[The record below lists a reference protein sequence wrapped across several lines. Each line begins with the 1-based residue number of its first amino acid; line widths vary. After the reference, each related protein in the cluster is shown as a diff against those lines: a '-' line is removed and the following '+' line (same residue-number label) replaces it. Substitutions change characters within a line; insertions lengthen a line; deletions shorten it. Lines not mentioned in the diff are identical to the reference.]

1 MANESEMR
9 RPGSRTGSSRRT
21 MASNSEKIALVAP
34 MPSAREAMLNSAKT
48 RLRRSRRTEKRRSW
62 TNASSAVP
70 PRVASGDLGDAQDVP
85 EIATSGSARASPAA
99 HAGFDAQPFLFRE
112 VKLDFVG
119 QVLVVLGPAPDAQLQ
134 PLPPSLVANGHAAVL
149 SGNGEP

>member
-48 RLRRSRRTEKRRSW
+48 RLRREQTDREADVLDERLESRSRRVRF
-62 TNASSAVP
+62 
-70 PRVASGDLGDAQDVP
+70 G
-85 EIATSGSARASPAA
+85 
-99 HAGFDAQPFLFRE
+99 
-112 VKLDFVG
+112 
-119 QVLVVLGPAPDAQLQ
+119 
-134 PLPPSLVANGHAAVL
+134 
-149 SGNGEP
+149 